1 MAIEFLQ
8 QISLNETPV
17 KLFVPEK
24 LTTTQR
30 DAISSP
36 AAGRIIFNT
45 SVSKFQGYIGSGGI
59 TWQDIGGNYSVSTSS
74 ATVSNSTASDIILTG
89 PSPSDTDSVRIV
101 TPDADGLSITNTTDT
116 ITIKHQDTSSVS
128 DLTATSRT
136 YVTALTFDTFG
147 HVTDYDTA
155 SESVV
160 QTSVQLES
168 GGTARTGA
176 IVLADGTNVDIVE
189 SPNGTFTIN
198 SSFTNTTYDLS
209 VPNST
214 TNIRLAGTDS
224 TLDDVTISGTADE
237 INVTRISSTELR
249 ISQPNDVTIGNDLA
263 VGNDLSVS
271 GNASIQGSLTITGDL
286 ISTQA
291 ERIDL
296 EDSVIQL
303 NSNASGT
310 PANTADAGLEVNR
323 GSATNVKLLWDE
335 GTDRFTFTNDGSTFH
350 NIPIST
356 EYNNYVHH
364 TQTAISIDEGGKK
377 FLSKIT
383 VNTEGH
389 VTEVEESLIQSAAT
403 TQKGI
408 VELATNAEATTGT
421 DTARAVTPAAL
432 HAAVGSLVDARSSA
446 HTITGNNSLT
456 EFTIS
461 YGFTAAAANDVMI
474 QVVESSSGE
483 TVFAE
488 VDRES
493 NTQCKI
499 KFANAPASSK
509 EYRVLCFK
517 IA

>member
-45 SVSKFQGYIGSGGI
+45 SVSKFQGYLGSA
-59 TWQDIGGNYSVSTSS
+59 WQDIGGTYSVSTSS

-89 PSPSDTDSVRIV
+89 PTSSDTDSVRIV

-116 ITIKHQDTSSVS
+116 ITIKHQDTSSVN

-136 YVTALTFDTFG
+136 YVTALSFDTFG

-209 VPNST
+209 VPSST
-214 TNIRLAGTDS
+214 TAIRLAGSDS
-224 TLDDVTISGTADE
+224 TNDDVTISGTDDE
-237 INVTRISSTELR
+237 ITVTRTSASEIT

-303 NSNASGT
+303 NSNATGT

-335 GTDRFTFTNDGSTFH
+335 GTDRFTFTNNGTDFH

-356 EYNNYVHH
+356 EYNNYVHY
-364 TQTAISIDEGGKK
+364 TQSAISIDGGGLD
-377 FLSKIT
+377 FVADVE

-389 VTEVEESLIQSAAT
+389 VTSISTATIQNAST
-403 TQKGI
+403 TQKGV
-408 VELATNAEATTGT
+408 VELATNTEATTGT

-456 EFTIS
+456 EFTID
-461 YGFTAAAANDVMI
+461 YGFTAADANGLDVMI

-488 VDRES
+488 VDRHS